1 MLKPMALRSLIVVA
15 AAFGVLMPGLA
26 RGEDAPDDA
35 LAVAR
40 QVRKLK
46 GEGKHASAARL
57 AAEGA
62 AREDFA
68 STDRV
73 QLGGLA
79 RQNFDLSYEAGGSL
93 ADLCGLAAVM
103 RLVAPLDTAEGRAL
117 KLAAAAEAEAR
128 IEGVAGAGWRSVCE
142 PGEPRDGSADAQER
156 RREGPPLR
164 ATDTRRDAQRPPEAD
179 VAPPASRRRVRTGVA
194 TLVPGLVLFAPMA
207 ALLAYREGGE
217 RELRELH
224 ADAAGRRLTGLESEQ
239 AGALNQRYRAAT
251 AGAAVL
257 GAAGAALAV
266 TGVVLL
272 VTGGRP
278 ARVAVAPWGARGVG
292 GLVLE
297 AKF

>member
-164 ATDTRRDAQRPPEAD
+164 EADTTREAQRPPEAD
-179 VAPPASRRRVRTGVA
+179 ATPATRRRVRAGVA

-224 ADAAGRRLTGLESEQ
+224 ADAAGRRLTGPEIEQ
-239 AGALNQRYRAAT
+239 AGALNQRYRATT